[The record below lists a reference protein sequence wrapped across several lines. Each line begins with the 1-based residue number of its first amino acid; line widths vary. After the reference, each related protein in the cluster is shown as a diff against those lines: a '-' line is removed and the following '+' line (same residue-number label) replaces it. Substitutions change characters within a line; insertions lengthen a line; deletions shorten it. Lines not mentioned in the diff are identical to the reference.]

1 MQTQTSYVNVPLLFQ
16 RRATS
21 EEETGGAD
29 GGRRSSGVIRRLR
42 LRRGEGRGGRDESA
56 YAVTDGYVT
65 VEQSSDWGIQ
75 VFTSDPKSL
84 KVLPDMLMLKHADCQ
99 MIGRA
104 VKFF

>member
-42 LRRGEGRGGRDESA
+42 LRRGEGGGGRDESA

-75 VFTSDPKSL
+75 VSTSDPKSL